1 MLYAALFF
9 YNLFSSEQYISPIA
23 FWFQG
28 LFYYIYLLYCL
39 GSYRDRRELCFYCQY
54 EMVQGALHCIY
65 AFFFATEN
73 YQWAFVT
80 VVVVI
85 FGCMMVARIAAKE
98 EREEERIR

>member
-1 MLYAALFF
+1 
-9 YNLFSSEQYISPIA
+9 
-23 FWFQG
+23 
-28 LFYYIYLLYCL
+28 
-39 GSYRDRRELCFYCQY
+39 
-54 EMVQGALHCIY
+54 MVQGALHCIY